1 MAFTDVVKILFV
13 PALIAGALYG
23 IISFIILPLIRN
35 YRERYS
41 QYLPLDTVNRHTEG
55 LRDRISDLVM
65 RMVVPRRQT
74 VWDAT
79 GSRRG
84 SRSGSGDDLV
94 FSDGEGER
102 MAGFDA
108 ERIDRTIRGG
118 DVSVS
123 R

>member
-1 MAFTDVVKILFV
+1 MGIVDVVKILFL
-13 PALIAGALYG
+13 PACIAAALYG
-23 IISFIILPLIRN
+23 TISYIIIPLIRN

-55 LRDRISDLVM
+55 LRDRISDLVL
-65 RMVVPRRQT
+65 RLVIPRRQT
-74 VWDAT
+74 VFDAS

-84 SRSGSGDDLV
+84 SRSGSGDL
-94 FSDGEGER
+94 FSEEEGER

-108 ERIDRTIRGG
+108 GRVDRTVRGG
-118 DVSVS
+118 DVEAL